1 VEQDLPPKFVKRGA
15 QMSDSLDSSM
25 DESKPKTT
33 VSIIDWAGNVQL
45 RLILHPPEIKYNHT
59 LNIVIGPDG
68 TIAREEDMEIL

>member
-1 VEQDLPPKFVKRGA
+1 
-15 QMSDSLDSSM
+15 MSDSLDNSM

-33 VSIIDWAGNVQL
+33 VSIMDWAGTVQL
-45 RLILHPPEIKYNHT
+45 RLILHPPEIKENYT